1 MKSDGQNLS
10 IIENLEI
17 NEFSSRK
24 IKATEAELSE
34 EKAMVSNLLP

>member
-10 IIENLEI
+10 IIEDLEI
-17 NEFSSRK
+17 NEFSSQK

-34 EKAMVSNLLP
+34 EKAMVSDLLP